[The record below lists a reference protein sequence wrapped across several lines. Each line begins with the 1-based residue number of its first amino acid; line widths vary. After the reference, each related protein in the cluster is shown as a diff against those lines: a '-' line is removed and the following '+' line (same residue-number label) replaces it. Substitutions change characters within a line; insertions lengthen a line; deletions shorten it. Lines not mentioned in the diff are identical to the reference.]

1 MKVKELIAKLKQLDG
16 ELTVFRYGF
25 NNVGYDDIKDVKE
38 LKNIILN
45 FNDDGY
51 VGDHELLE
59 DVYEEREYYDN
70 IEKFKKSLRLIF
82 FNPAPLKRLI
92 FISSFLLLN
101 I

>member
-1 MKVKELIAKLKQLDG
+1 MKVKELIEKLQQLDG
-16 ELTVFRYGF
+16 ELTVYRYGF

-70 IEKFKKSLRLIF
+70 IEKFKKSMVNRG
-82 FNPAPLKRLI
+82 
-92 FISSFLLLN
+92 IS
-101 I
+101 IH